1 MQSSVKPPVLAG
13 HDGRHVLRDSRFFQ
27 KVIRKA
33 RLRLQAGLLFPA
45 PCRERGVAAFEAA
58 IRFASAP
65 IIRCC
70 AAVGGSSALRMR
82 YTPCGCRSAH
92 LVGVQPNFRLPP
104 VSTMRRASAMP
115 HSVGSLPPSKR
126 HSRLTIV
133 RRGCCQVAIRRNSWR
148 SHVHRTHT
156 AQRVQPFKL
165 QTRNGGV
172 KGRRPLRSLG
182 GPRGIFSHVREYPP
196 YPQPHTVREKAAA
209 SSGCSP
215 SAPCAEK
222 ERTSLSRS
230 PLFLLIFCCTEAII
244 PLPASPSRQRQ
255 PSPVRRRNTAR
266 IARSASRT
274 SRGTGSWSA
283 GQWRSS
289 SALPRGTRPR

>member
-1 MQSSVKPPVLAG
+1 MRRALAMPLFRTQSAAEVTSLAPHG
-13 HDGRHVLRDSRFFQ
+13 S
-27 KVIRKA
+27 KA
-33 RLRLQAGLLFPA
+33 RLQPVTNSRRFMAK
-45 PCRERGVAAFEAA
+45 PCTPH
-58 IRFASAP
+58 P
-65 IIRCC
+65 I
-70 AAVGGSSALRMR
+70 
-82 YTPCGCRSAH
+82 
-92 LVGVQPNFRLPP
+92 
-104 VSTMRRASAMP
+104 
-115 HSVGSLPPSKR
+115 
-126 HSRLTIV
+126 
-133 RRGCCQVAIRRNSWR
+133 
-148 SHVHRTHT
+148 

-172 KGRRPLRSLG
+172 KGQGPSRSLG
-182 GPRGIFSHVREYPP
+182 GPRGPFSHVREYPP
-196 YPQPHTVREKAAA
+196 YPQPHTVWGKAAA

-230 PLFLLIFCCTEAII
+230 PLFLLIFCCAEAII

-266 IARSASRT
+266 SARSASRT